1 MSERARHRWVD
12 SVTTYSPTGAV
23 PAEFICSAFGFF
35 LLLLLTYL
43 TQYAMR
49 HGYLEPPGVSRHGMW
64 D

>member
-1 MSERARHRWVD
+1 VD